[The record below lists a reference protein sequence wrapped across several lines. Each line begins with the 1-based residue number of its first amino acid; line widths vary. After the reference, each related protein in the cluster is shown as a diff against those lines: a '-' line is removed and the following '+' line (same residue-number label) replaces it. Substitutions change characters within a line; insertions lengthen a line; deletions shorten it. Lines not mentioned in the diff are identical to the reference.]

1 MSSAEQACAPSSE
14 ENLSTVHLLP
24 CTIDFDG
31 PVPVNSF
38 FQIKKAKND
47 LRSAFRGRELVGSV
61 LTLPDGVQGVN
72 AVQMKPS
79 EKTET
84 AWDCVGRFKEI
95 TVWQHDVAPD
105 LGQLQDCIDWFEIA
119 DEVRHLITQSVRSH
133 VVPIPFADV
142 SLTISGFLCANCL
155 NYLFSSTPSDFDADA
170 QRRAAVQTAR
180 QRDVCAGYQAHRC
193 DIDSEQKMLY
203 VV

>member
-1 MSSAEQACAPSSE
+1 MSSAEQTCAAAASSE

-38 FQIKKAKND
+38 FQIKKSKND
-47 LRSAFRGRELVGSV
+47 LRSAFRGRELVGNI
-61 LTLPDGVQGVN
+61 LALPHGVQGVN

-84 AWDCVGRFKEI
+84 SWDCVGRFKEI

-105 LGQLQDCIDWFEIA
+105 VGQLQDCLDWFEIA
-119 DEVRHLITQSVRSH
+119 DEVSHLIKSPSTKLFLSHQHPVSVLTFPSS
-133 VVPIPFADV
+133 PFFSSDPFA
-142 SLTISGFLCANCL
+142 LFLQLHA
-155 NYLFSSTPSDFDADA
+155 
-170 QRRAAVQTAR
+170 
-180 QRDVCAGYQAHRC
+180 
-193 DIDSEQKMLY
+193 I
-203 VV
+203 